1 MKSWTVSELNNVV
14 GALKP
19 LIGLRLQ
26 EVQTSS
32 QDVVLG
38 FYSPTGMLW
47 LWIDLNAI
55 SPCLL
60 PWTALPLRPQVQKT
74 PLNLFLR
81 AHFVDKVLRAI
92 RVSEEKGRLVYL
104 EFAHDVGGA
113 QLELRLL
120 PGDVFTVGMRQKVT
134 AVREKVQLELRLT
147 LLVRKFQMDEPPLL
161 CRQLNPAQHLV
172 HKVRS

>member
-81 AHFVDKVLRAI
+81 AHFVDKVLRGIQLSA
-92 RVSEEKGRLVYL
+92 EQGRLVHL
-104 EFAHDVGGA
+104 EFAHEEGEA
-113 QLELRLL
+113 QLELHLFPHGRNLL
-120 PGDVFTVGMRQKVT
+120 AHADGKHIAWQKPQDLGEAT
-134 AVREKVQLELRLT
+134 EHH
-147 LLVRKFQMDEPPLL
+147 FQERAPSRIGG
-161 CRQLNPAQHLV
+161 CR
-172 HKVRS
+172 S